1 MRLINANANSFNLRR
16 LLLGFFILCQVAT
29 VAGQEITESFIVD
42 ELART
47 QSDPDSEISLAINAP
62 RDFVFDFLT
71 RRVHE
76 YVSDARA
83 VEFDHD
89 SSVQANQLGVGSE
102 RRIIMASD
110 EFLLQRFLVVE
121 PPSSFAYF
129 VDMGRSTLSAP
140 LVYSISRYQLTET
153 TPETTQLD
161 IAVVYQSS
169 TRLLAFLVRRGF
181 NSALERDFAAAVAII
196 EAEYLATQ

>member
-47 QSDPDSEISLAINAP
+47 QSDPDSEISLAIHAP

-76 YVSDARA
+76 YVSDARG

-89 SSVQANQLGVGSE
+89 NSAQEGQLGVGSE
-102 RRIIMASD
+102 RRIFMESD
-110 EFLLQRFLVVE
+110 EFLLQRFLLVE
-121 PPSSFAYF
+121 PQNSFAYY
-129 VDMGRSTLSAP
+129 VDMEHSTFSAP
-140 LVYSISRYQLTET
+140 LAYSISRYKLSET
-153 TPETTQLD
+153 SPEITQLD

-169 TRLLAFLVRRGF
+169 TRLLAYFVRRGF
-181 NSALERDFAAAVAII
+181 NNALERDFSTAVAII
-196 EAEYLATQ
+196 EADYQATQ